1 MSTTIQSRIIKIG
14 NSQGIRI
21 PKTLLEQS
29 NLVDSVELVLEEN
42 QIIVR
47 PSRQVRHDWDD
58 AFKTMAENG
67 DDGLPDDDRLP
78 STAWDEEEWAW

>member
-1 MSTTIQSRIIKIG
+1 MSTTILSRIIKIG

-21 PKTLLEQS
+21 PKLLLEQS
-29 NLVDSVELVLEEN
+29 NLGEAVELVLGDN

-67 DDGLPDDDRLP
+67 DDGLPDDDPHP